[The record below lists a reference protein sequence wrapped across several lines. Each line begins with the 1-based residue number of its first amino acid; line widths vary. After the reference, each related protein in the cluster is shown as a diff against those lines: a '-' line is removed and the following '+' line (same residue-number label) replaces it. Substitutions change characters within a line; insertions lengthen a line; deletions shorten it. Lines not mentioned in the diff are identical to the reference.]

1 MRTTFVLLLLILSGI
16 FLYGQ
21 NNTAIVLV
29 AIVITLTLL
38 VAFVR
43 GFIEYIL
50 NRRLL
55 VACLLFVLR
64 ALYRVL

>member
-50 NRRLL
+50 NRRLI
-55 VACLLFVLR
+55 
-64 ALYRVL
+64 